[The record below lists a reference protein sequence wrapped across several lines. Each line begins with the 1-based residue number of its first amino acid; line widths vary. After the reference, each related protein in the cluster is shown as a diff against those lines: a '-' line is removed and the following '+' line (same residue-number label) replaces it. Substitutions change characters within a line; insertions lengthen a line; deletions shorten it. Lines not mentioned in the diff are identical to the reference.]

1 MMNFSQAFDKTLN
14 HFGISGK
21 WLSEQSGVSQQMIS
35 GFRRNQQRIYSD
47 SMERLIQALPLE
59 AQQYFFESLL
69 GMSLRALPPNL
80 EQVVEE
86 ATSVQLGYLLKAIGS
101 RMSSPASDKTQSAK
115 SDNLA
120 QEAFL

>member
-1 MMNFSQAFDKTLN
+1 MNFSKAFDRTLN

-35 GFRRNQQRIYSD
+35 GFRRGQQRIYSD
-47 SMERLIQALPLE
+47 SLEKLLQALPFE

-69 GMSLRALPPNL
+69 GISLVAQPPDF

-86 ATSVQLGYLLKAIGS
+86 ATSVQIGHLLKVIGS
-101 RMSSPASDKTQSAK
+101 KMSSSGNGK
-115 SDNLA
+115 SGKSSNLP
-120 QEAFL
+120 QEALL

>member
-1 MMNFSQAFDKTLN
+1 MNLSKAFDKTLN

-47 SMERLIQALPLE
+47 SMERLIRALPRE

-69 GMSLRALPPNL
+69 GMSLVAQTPDL

-86 ATSVQLGYLLKAIGS
+86 ASSVQLGYLLKAIGS
-101 RMSSPASDKTQSAK
+101 KMSSSGSDRSQSTK
-115 SDNLA
+115 SDNLP
-120 QEAFL
+120 QEALL

>member
-1 MMNFSQAFDKTLN
+1 MMNFGKAFDRTLN
-14 HFGISGK
+14 HFRISGK

-47 SMERLIQALPLE
+47 SMEKLIWSLPFE

-69 GMSLRALPPNL
+69 GMSLMAQPPDL

-86 ATSVQLGYLLKAIGS
+86 ATNAQIGHLLKAIGS
-101 RMSSPASDKTQSAK
+101 KMSSSGSAHGKPAESSD
-115 SDNLA
+115 LP
-120 QEAFL
+120 QEALL

>member
-1 MMNFSQAFDKTLN
+1 MMNFSKAFDKTLN

-35 GFRRNQQRIYSD
+35 GFRRGQQRIYSD

-69 GMSLRALPPNL
+69 GMSLAAHTPDL

-86 ATSVQLGYLLKAIGS
+86 ASSVQLGQLLKAIGS
-101 RMSSPASDKTQSAK
+101 KMSSASNGKAAK
-115 SDNLA
+115 PDNLP
-120 QEAFL
+120 QEALL

>member
-1 MMNFSQAFDKTLN
+1 MNFSRAFDRTLN

-35 GFRRNQQRIYSD
+35 GFRRGQQRIYSD

-69 GMSLRALPPNL
+69 GMSLVAQTPNL
-80 EQVVEE
+80 EKVVEE
-86 ATSVQLGYLLKAIGS
+86 ATSVQLGNLLKAIGS
-101 RMSSPASDKTQSAK
+101 KMSS
-115 SDNLA
+115 SDNGQSNLP
-120 QEAFL
+120 QEVLL

>member
-1 MMNFSQAFDKTLN
+1 MNFGKAFDRTLN

-21 WLSEQSGVSQQMIS
+21 WLSEKSGVSQQMIS

-47 SMERLIQALPLE
+47 SLEKLIQSLPIE

-69 GMSLRALPPNL
+69 GMSLVAQPPDL

-86 ATSVQLGYLLKAIGS
+86 ANSVQIGHLLKAIGS
-101 RMSSPASDKTQSAK
+101 KMSSSGSANGKSAESSDIP
-115 SDNLA
+115 
-120 QEAFL
+120 QEALL